1 MMHVEPVAERRAVDR
16 AGEGGVRARTERLLA
31 ALTSG
36 LHERERAVSL
46 ALLTAV
52 AGESIF
58 LLGPP
63 GVGKSLIARRLKYAF
78 ADGTSFEYL
87 MSKFSTPD
95 EIFGPVSIRKLKEE
109 DKYERLTERYLPG
122 ANVVFLDEIWKAG
135 PAIQNA
141 LLTILNER
149 VYRNGEQEIAVDVRA
164 IISAS
169 NELPAPGSQL
179 DPLWD
184 RFLVRLEVDNVRR
197 FDSFVK
203 LITDTAEVY
212 AVDLPATVALTQN
225 ELDDY
230 SARIDA
236 VAVSPEALNVIQVV
250 KSRLDAYNAERPDP
264 ADHLRVYDRRW
275 KKAVRLLRASAF
287 LNGRA
292 AVDLMDCFLLEYCL
306 WSRPDQR
313 DYVREV
319 LAEAV
324 RQHGYAVAV
333 NLPMLRRELDAFE
346 ADVDREIRV
355 RHVVTEDELL
365 PVEDEYYELVKED
378 AQFEGA
384 LVSVK
389 QFDALGAEP
398 QVTNLF
404 DRDRNLVNRLKVRL
418 GDRPHALAVEYNARE
433 YTYRLRTRQRERTE
447 VIPKAPHRL
456 LVEHWDER
464 YGELVRYVDEQ
475 AARLS
480 SEAPGAL
487 GGLRRNLFVDERLA
501 ELAEANQRTTAE
513 AVEGLRLRLE
523 KLRYSYAG

>member
-1 MMHVEPVAERRAVDR
+1 MDTTTAADTARDI
-16 AGEGGVRARTERLLA
+16 RARTEALLT
-31 ALTSG
+31 ALTAG

-46 ALLTAV
+46 ALLTAL

-63 GVGKSLIARRLKYAF
+63 GVGKSLIARRLKHAF

-95 EIFGPVSIRKLKEE
+95 EIFGPISIRKLKDE
-109 DKYERLTERYLPG
+109 DKYERLTDRYLPG

-149 VYRNGEQEIAVDVRA
+149 VYRNGEQEVRVAVRA

-169 NELPAPGSQL
+169 NELPAPGSTL

-184 RFLVRLEVDNVRR
+184 RFLVRLEVGNVRR
-197 FDSFVK
+197 FDAFVK
-203 LITDTAEVY
+203 LISDTSDVY
-212 AVDLPATVALTQN
+212 DVQVPEGVAFRQN
-225 ELDDY
+225 ELDAL
-230 SARIDA
+230 SRAIDA
-236 VAVSPEALNVIQVV
+236 VDLSPEALNVVQVL
-250 KSRLDAYNAERPDP
+250 KARIDAYNAERPDP

-275 KKAVRLLRASAF
+275 KKAMRLLRASAH

-306 WSRPDQR
+306 WGRPDQR
-313 DYVREV
+313 DPLREM

-333 NLPMLRRELDAFE
+333 NLPMLRRELDGFE
-346 ADVDREIRV
+346 ADVDAEIRV
-355 RHVVTEDELL
+355 RHTVTEDELQ
-365 PVEDEYYELVKED
+365 PVHEEYYELLKDD
-378 AQFEGA
+378 AQFEGV
-384 LVSVK
+384 LVAVK
-389 QFDALGAEP
+389 QFKGLSADELK
-398 QVTNLF
+398 VTNLY
-404 DRDRNLVNRLKVRL
+404 DGDKNLINRLKVKL
-418 GDRPHALAVEYNARE
+418 ADRAHAIVVEYNARE
-433 YTYRLRTRQRERTE
+433 YTYRLRTRQRERTQ
-447 VIPKAPHRL
+447 VIAKQPHRL

-464 YGELVRYVDEQ
+464 YRTLVAYLDEQ
-475 AARLS
+475 LRKLRG
-480 SEAPGAL
+480 EAPGQL
-487 GGLRRNLFVDERLA
+487 GGLRQNLFVEERFA
-501 ELAEANQRTTAE
+501 ELAEANQRETE
-513 AVEGLRLRLE
+513 ATVEAMRLRLD

>member
-1 MMHVEPVAERRAVDR
+1 MKIENSAGPAAE
-16 AGEGGVRARTERLLA
+16 VRLRTQSLLRG
-31 ALTSG
+31 LTAG

-63 GVGKSLIARRLKYAF
+63 GVGKSLIARRLKHAF

-95 EIFGPVSIRKLKEE
+95 EIFGPISIRKLKEE
-109 DKYERLTERYLPG
+109 DKYERVTARYLPG

-149 VYRNGEQEIAVDVRA
+149 VYRNGEQEVAVDVRA

-184 RFLVRLEVDNVRR
+184 RFLVRLEVGNVRR
-197 FDSFVK
+197 FESFVK
-203 LITDTAEVY
+203 LITDTADVY
-212 AVDLPATVALTQN
+212 AVDLPAGVALTQD
-225 ELDDY
+225 ELDEY

-236 VAVSPEALNVIQVV
+236 VTVSPEALNVIQVV
-250 KSRLDAYNAERPDP
+250 KSRLDAFNAERPDP

-313 DYVREV
+313 DHVREV

-355 RHVVTEDELL
+355 RHTVSEDELQ
-365 PVEDEYYELVKED
+365 PVEDEYYALVKDD

-389 QFDALGAEP
+389 QFDALRADEA

-404 DRDRNLVNRLKVRL
+404 DPDRNLVNRLKVRL
-418 GDRPHALAVEYNARE
+418 GERPHTLAVEYNARE

-447 VIPKAPHRL
+447 VIPKEPHRL
-456 LVEHWDER
+456 LVGHWDER

-475 AARLS
+475 AGRLS
-480 SEAPGAL
+480 GEAPEAL
-487 GGLRRNLFVDERLA
+487 GGLRQNLFVEERFA
-501 ELAEANQRTTAE
+501 ELAEANQRATAE
-513 AVEGLRLRLE
+513 ALEGLRLRLE